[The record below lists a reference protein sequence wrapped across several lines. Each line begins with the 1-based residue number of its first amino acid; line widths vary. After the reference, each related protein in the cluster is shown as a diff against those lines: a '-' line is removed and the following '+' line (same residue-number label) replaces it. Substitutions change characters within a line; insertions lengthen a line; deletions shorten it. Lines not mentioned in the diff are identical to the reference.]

1 MGGQRPSS
9 VSVKSLVLA
18 GLFHLGAAAA
28 LLSLSGP
35 ASSGGGGM
43 TIMEVELVPA
53 PETPEPPPPAPPP
66 QAAPEETP
74 EPEPEPEPKPEPPP
88 APPAEPATPSA
99 PSPPPAETAPIQP
112 ATAPAP
118 AGGEAPSTPR
128 PDGEESEES
137 KDTGAHLAA
146 PESPD
151 MSPSAPQEA
160 GGGAGQETGKE
171 TGKETNKDE
180 AARPAQGTK
189 TGPRGKG
196 RDALTAWQMRVRQQ
210 LMRHAPRGVAGARNC
225 EVAFQLSANG
235 DVLSAALLTS
245 STSPRFDR
253 RCLRAIRQAAP
264 YPAAPE
270 GAADQDRT
278 FAIEIRQPG

>member
-35 ASSGGGGM
+35 ASGGGGGM

-66 QAAPEETP
+66 QAALEETP
-74 EPEPEPEPKPEPPP
+74 EPAPKPEPPP

-99 PSPPPAETAPIQP
+99 PAPQPAEAAPIQP
-112 ATAPAP
+112 ATALTPT
-118 AGGEAPSTPR
+118 GGQAPSTPR
-128 PDGEESEES
+128 PDSENSEESE
-137 KDTGAHLAA
+137 DTGAHLAA
-146 PESPD
+146 PESPH
-151 MSPSAPQEA
+151 MSPSAPQVA
-160 GGGAGQETGKE
+160 GGKADQETGKE
-171 TGKETNKDE
+171 TGKDTNKNE
-180 AARPAQGTK
+180 AARPAQDAKAGA
-189 TGPRGKG
+189 PGKG
-196 RDALTAWQMRVRQQ
+196 PGALTVWQLRVRQQ

-225 EVAFQLSANG
+225 EIAFQLSADG
-235 DVLSAALLTS
+235 DVLSASLLTS

-270 GAADQDRT
+270 GAADPDRT

>member
-1 MGGQRPSS
+1 MSGQRPSS

-35 ASSGGGGM
+35 ASGGGGGM

-74 EPEPEPEPKPEPPP
+74 EPEPKPEPPP
-88 APPAEPATPSA
+88 APPTEPAPPSA
-99 PSPPPAETAPIQP
+99 PAPQPAEAAPVQP
-112 ATAPAP
+112 ATALTP
-118 AGGEAPSTPR
+118 AGGEAPSTPP
-128 PDGEESEES
+128 PDSEESEES
-137 KDTGAHLAA
+137 EDTGAHLAA

-160 GGGAGQETGKE
+160 GEETGQG

-180 AARPAQGTK
+180 AAHPAQGTK
-189 TGPRGKG
+189 GGPAGKDP
-196 RDALTAWQMRVRQQ
+196 DALTAWQMRVRQQ

-225 EVAFQLSANG
+225 EVAFQLSADG
-235 DVLSAALLTS
+235 EVLSAALLTS

-253 RCLRAIRQAAP
+253 RCLRALRQAAP

-270 GAADQDRT
+270 GAADPDRT